1 MRVAAAFLADAAN
14 VREGTVSVLSG
25 FINNINREKFP
36 APLKASLVVVVE
48 YDDDEARRG
57 SPERSF
63 RARCE
68 PTLGGTELFN
78 IEGKFSLG
86 SGSDS
91 YGYVPMVF
99 SLHDAKIPMP
109 GSYRIVFEGDGLERT
124 DVRFYANSTSLPPID
139 SE

>member
-25 FINNINREKFP
+25 FINSINREQYP

-57 SPERSF
+57 SPERNF

-68 PTLGGTELFN
+68 STFGGGELFK
-78 IEGKFSLG
+78 IEGKFTLG
-86 SGSDS
+86 GGNDA

-99 SLHDAKIPMP
+99 SLHDAKIPQA

-124 DVRFYANSTSLPPID
+124 DVRFYANATSLPPID
-139 SE
+139 E